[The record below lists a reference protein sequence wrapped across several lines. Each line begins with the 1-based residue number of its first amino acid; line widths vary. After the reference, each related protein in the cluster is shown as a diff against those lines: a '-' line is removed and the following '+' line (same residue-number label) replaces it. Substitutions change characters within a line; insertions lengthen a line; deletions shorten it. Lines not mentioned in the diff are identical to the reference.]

1 VRILVDSTTVAV
13 VTSRPGLIPAPH
25 RHPLVAS
32 IEDGEMNYAA
42 AALDALRALATEH
55 TVTVYVGAGQV
66 RAASWFRERG
76 FTVGAHPF
84 PVLAADADRVI
95 LPAHRDVEAPD
106 ALRVPALALH
116 ALGVI
121 R

>member
-1 VRILVDSTTVAV
+1 MKVLVDSATVAV

-32 IEDGEMNYAA
+32 IEDGEVNYST
-42 AALDALRALATEH
+42 AALDALRALAAEH
-55 TVTVYVGAGQV
+55 EVTVYVGAGQV
-66 RAASWFRERG
+66 RAMSWFRARG
-76 FTVGAHPF
+76 FTVGAYPF
-84 PVLAADADRVI
+84 PVLVADADRVI
-95 LPAHRDVEAPD
+95 LPAHRDVEMPD

-116 ALGVI
+116 ALGAI